1 MAPCRSRT
9 RIGAGQSWRLT
20 RKNKVHSTVSRLL
33 LRDRWVVGSCVALIA
48 VLAWIWLWREWQA
61 MGPDESMPGMEMPS
75 AAMASPSDAAG
86 YLTSAF
92 VMWFLMMVAM
102 MLPSAAPMILLYSG
116 LARGGRARGAVAAP
130 TSIFAA
136 MYLTVWGGF
145 SALAALAQWLLVGS
159 GAVSEMGL
167 AFGNQR
173 IGGAL
178 LIAAGLYQATP
189 LKQAC
194 IDTCRSPMSFLVR
207 YWRPGRAGA
216 ARLGLVHGM
225 TCLGCC
231 AALMALLFV
240 FGVMNL
246 VWVAAL
252 ALVVLAEKVFPV
264 GPRIGVV
271 AGVVSVIVGLVLVL
285 GVRAPT

>member
-1 MAPCRSRT
+1 MSD
-9 RIGAGQSWRLT
+9 
-20 RKNKVHSTVSRLL
+20 STVDRLL
-33 LRDRWVVGSCVALIA
+33 LRDRWFIGGCVALIT
-48 VLAWIWLWREWQA
+48 VLAWAWLWREAQSMA
-61 MGPDESMPGMEMPS
+61 PDESMPGMVMPGAGMVS
-75 AAMASPSDAAG
+75 SSDAAP
-86 YLTSAF
+86 YLWSTF
-92 VMWFLMMVAM
+92 VMWLLMMVAM
-102 MLPSAAPMILLYSG
+102 MLPSAAPMILFYSR
-116 LARGGRARGAVAAP
+116 LARGDRAKGAVFAP

-136 MYLTVWGGF
+136 MYLAVWAGF
-145 SALAALAQWLLVGS
+145 SALATVAQWLLVRS
-159 GAVSEMGL
+159 GAVSEMTL

-189 LKQAC
+189 LKRAC
-194 IDTCRSPMSFLVR
+194 LDACRSPMSFLIR
-207 YWRPGRAGA
+207 FWRPGRAGA
-216 ARLGLVHGM
+216 ARLGLVHEM

-252 ALVVLAEKVFPV
+252 ALVVLAEKAFPI
-264 GPRIGVV
+264 GPRIGAV

-285 GVRAPT
+285 GVLAPA

>member
-1 MAPCRSRT
+1 MS
-9 RIGAGQSWRLT
+9 
-20 RKNKVHSTVSRLL
+20 NSTVDSLVR
-33 LRDRWVVGSCVALIA
+33 RDRWIVGACVVLIA
-48 VLAWIWLWREWQA
+48 ALAWVWLWRESVA
-61 MGPDESMPGMEMPS
+61 MGPDMSMPGMEMPG
-75 AAMASPSDAAG
+75 AAMVSPSDAPA
-86 YLTSAF
+86 YLASAF
-92 VMWFLMMVAM
+92 VMWFLMMIAM

-145 SALAALAQWLLVGS
+145 SALAALAQWLLVRS

-189 LKQAC
+189 LKRAC
-194 IDTCRSPMSFLVR
+194 LDNCRSPISFLMR
-207 YWRPGRAGA
+207 LWRPGWAGA
-216 ARLGLVHGM
+216 ARLGLTHGIY
-225 TCLGCC
+225 CLGCC
-231 AALMALLFV
+231 ALLMALLFV

-246 VWVAAL
+246 IWVAAL
-252 ALVVLAEKVFPV
+252 ALLVLAEKTLPI
-264 GPRIGVV
+264 GSRIAAA
-271 AGVVSVIVGLVLVL
+271 AGVVSVMVGLVLLL
-285 GVRAPT
+285 GFLSPGVS